1 MIIYGL
7 LELLLAVLGVLFL
20 PIKMALF
27 PSAVANVVL
36 TIIQA
41 VGTGAGVM
49 KTFCHWSY
57 ISTLLSFIL
66 GMNVMVSAYHV
77 IMWGLKKIPFLN
89 IK

>member
-36 TIIQA
+36 TIISA
-41 VGTGAGVM
+41 IGTGAGVM